1 MPHRAPLTAA
11 RLAEIYDEH
20 PTPVVLELEWE
31 IHRLRATILLAN
43 QVLCSISSKPA
54 EVPLVVWEIFARTLE
69 AEPCLQDPQTP
80 RQLRMLDRGRE
91 AALRRA

>member
-20 PTPVVLELEWE
+20 PTDFVLELEWE

-43 QVLCSISSKPA
+43 QVLRSIGSRPA
-54 EVPLVVWEIFARTLE
+54 DVPLVVWEMFVRTID
-69 AEPCLQDPQTP
+69 AEPCLHDSRTP
-80 RQLRMLDRGRE
+80 RQRRTLDRLRD